1 MSKTGKI
8 VLTVIIVFLVLT
20 TLMSVTIAIASL
32 SKSDGSFGFEQV
44 AVVEVKSEIR
54 NVNFVLKTLE
64 NIRKKKGVKAVV
76 IRIDTPGGGVAP
88 SQEIYE
94 SILKLRKSGKKVI
107 ASMGTVSASGGYY
120 IACACDKIVANPG
133 TLTGS
138 IGVILLHYDI
148 SPIMDKIGVKVEPIK
163 SSAYKDIMS
172 PFRPMEEAEKK
183 LLLETVTDVYE
194 QFIEV
199 VSKGR
204 NLSKGFVKQYADG
217 RIFTGRQAKK
227 YNFVDE
233 LGTYEDAIDL
243 AKKEAN
249 LKKEASVKYYKKPKK
264 LWFDMEDVDQ
274 KLDNLSNSRI
284 EILYRMH

>member
-20 TLMSVTIAIASL
+20 TLLSITIAIASL

-44 AVVEVKSEIR
+44 AVVEIKSEIR

-64 NIRKKKGVKAVV
+64 NIRKKKSVKAVV
-76 IRIDTPGGGVAP
+76 IRIDSPGGGVAP

-107 ASMGTVSASGGYY
+107 ATMGTVSASGGYY

>member
-1 MSKTGKI
+1 MSKTSKI
-8 VLTVIIVFLVLT
+8 VLTVVIVFLLLT
-20 TLMSVTIAIASL
+20 TLMSVTIALASL
-32 SKSDGSFGFEQV
+32 SKSDNSFGFEQV
-44 AVVEVKSEIR
+44 AVVEIKSEIKD
-54 NVNFVLKTLE
+54 VNFILKTLE
-64 NIRKKKGVKAVV
+64 NIRKKKGIKAVV
-76 IRIDTPGGGVAP
+76 IRIDSPGGGVAP
-88 SQEIYE
+88 SQEVYE
-94 SILKLRKSGKKVI
+94 SILKLKKSGKIVI
-107 ASMGTVSASGGYY
+107 ASLGSVSASGGYY

-138 IGVILLHYDI
+138 IGVILTHYDI

-204 NLSKGFVKQYADG
+204 NLTKEYVKQYADG
-217 RIFTGRQAKK
+217 RIFTGKQAKK
-227 YNFVDE
+227 YKFVDE
-233 LGTYEDAIDL
+233 LGTYEDAIEL